1 MFIRVWFI
9 LVLLYGL
16 VGLVRCVKVGLGL
29 LEFGLVWLLAC

>member
-1 MFIRVWFI
+1 MFIRVMFT

-16 VGLVRCVKVGLGL
+16 VGLVRCFKVGLGL